1 MHHTSTCVLI
11 NHKFFIF
18 LNIWEFVEKLMAG
31 NIKVF
36 TYSINRFIT
45 SFLSFLQMTQLPE
58 VLQTLYLFFGIL
70 N

>member
-45 SFLSFLQMTQLPE
+45 SFL
-58 VLQTLYLFFGIL
+58 
-70 N
+70 